1 MNKFDIFILQIIVSD
16 FCQCILQIVLQ
27 DFVGLSVALLWVIFS
42 QNKKATF
49 LPEYLH
55 FNEDP
60 VVNQSKTDQMET
72 IINTS
77 DLKSKLLMI
86 SYDWMGVSMFATIM
100 TRGQHINHSFCLFL
114 ISIGYQF
121 NWFPVSVGF
130 WLLIVSGF
138 YWFAISIGSW
148 FLIVSGKE

>member
-1 MNKFDIFILQIIVSD
+1 MDGSYLHYGKDHYDNWTNLIYLSCRLSSRIFVSVYCRLFFRILSD
-16 FCQCILQIVLQ
+16 
-27 DFVGLSVALLWVIFS
+27 SVRPPLWVTFS
-42 QNKKATF
+42 QHKKATF

-72 IINTS
+72 IINNS

-100 TRGQHINHSFCLFL
+100 TRGQHRSHSFCWLPVQL
-114 ISIGYQF
+114 VSI
-121 NWFPVSVGF
+121 
-130 WLLIVSGF
+130 IVSR
-138 YWFAISIGSW
+138 
-148 FLIVSGKE
+148 KE